1 MSVQGV
7 QNVCHDLRVQQMR
20 ERKVESGEPANTP
33 QTSQYS
39 QTSRYSQTS
48 QITKR
53 TARPVSKMRERGVQ
67 NG

>member
-20 ERKVESGEPANTP
+20 ERKVESGEPASTP

-39 QTSRYSQTS
+39 QTS
-48 QITKR
+48 QITKLCK
-53 TARPVSKMRERGVQ
+53 TSVQ
-67 NG
+67 NEGKSCPK